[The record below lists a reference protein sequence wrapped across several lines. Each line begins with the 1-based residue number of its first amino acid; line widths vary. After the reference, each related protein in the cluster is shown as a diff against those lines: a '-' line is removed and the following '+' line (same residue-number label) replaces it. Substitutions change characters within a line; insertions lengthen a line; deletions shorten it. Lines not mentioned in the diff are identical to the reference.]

1 MQTILNSSLFI
12 QHGVRAQRKSVP
24 TEVLY
29 VTFENED
36 GSTISITPK
45 WTQSDVELQ
54 YSFDASSWSDATSE
68 TEIENTS
75 GNKIYMRGKA
85 PTSKTLYT
93 GDTSSNA
100 WVTDATKI
108 TGNLNFLLCDDLG
121 DEEAPV
127 ALDDYAYT
135 SMFFGCTSLVT
146 APELP
151 ATTLAIYCYAS
162 MFRGCTSLVT
172 APELPATTLATSCY
186 NAMFFGCTSLV
197 TAPELPA
204 TTLATNCY
212 YAMFYNCTSLTS
224 IKMYYTGTTT
234 SFTSYWVFDIT
245 TTGTLYKAGTQYSA
259 SGNSTY
265 PPTWTQTAI

>member
-12 QHGVRAQRKSVP
+12 QYGVRAQRSVP
-24 TEVLY
+24 KEVPW

-36 GSTISITPK
+36 DSTISITPV
-45 WTQSDVELQ
+45 WTQSDVVLQ

-85 PTSKTLYT
+85 PTDKTLYT
-93 GDTSSNA
+93 SSSNTNK

-121 DEEAPV
+121 DLEAPV
-127 ALDDYAYT
+127 ALDDYAY
-135 SMFFGCTSLVT
+135 
-146 APELP
+146 A
-151 ATTLAIYCYAS
+151 Y
-162 MFRGCTSLVT
+162 MFRNCTSLVT
-172 APELPATTLATSCY
+172 APELPATTLATKCY
-186 NAMFFGCTSLV
+186 QSMFTSCTSLV

-212 YAMFYNCTSLTS
+212 NGMFASCTSPTS

-234 SFTSYWVFDIT
+234 SFTGGWVSGIT

-259 SGNSTY
+259 SGNDTY
-265 PPTWTQTAI
+265 PSTWTQTAI

>member
-1 MQTILNSSLFI
+1 MDT
-12 QHGVRAQRKSVP
+12 KC
-24 TEVLY
+24 
-29 VTFENED
+29 
-36 GSTISITPK
+36 
-45 WTQSDVELQ
+45 Q

-135 SMFFGCTSLVT
+135 
-146 APELP
+146 
-151 ATTLAIYCYAS
+151 S

>member
-12 QHGVRAQRKSVP
+12 QYGVRAQRSVP
-24 TEVLY
+24 KEVPW

-36 GSTISITPK
+36 DTTISITPV
-45 WTQSDVELQ
+45 WTQSDVELE
-54 YSFDASSWSDATSE
+54 YSFDASSWSDATSG

-85 PTSKTLYT
+85 PTSKTLYA
-93 GDTSSNA
+93 SSSATNK

-121 DEEAPV
+121 DLEAPV
-127 ALDDYAYT
+127 ALDDYAFAF
-135 SMFFGCTSLVT
+135 MFYGCTSLVT

-151 ATTLAIYCYAS
+151 ATTLAENCYRF
-162 MFRGCTSLVT
+162 MFNSCTSLVT
-172 APELPATTLATSCY
+172 APELPATTLAEECY
-186 NAMFFGCTSLV
+186 RGMFYGCTSLT

-204 TTLATNCY
+204 TTLAANCY
-212 YAMFYNCTSLTS
+212 RAMFYGCTSLTS
-224 IKMYYTGTTT
+224 ITMHYTGTTT
-234 SFTSYWVFDIT
+234 SFTSVWVGGIT

-259 SGNSTY
+259 SGDDTY
-265 PPTWTQTAI
+265 PSTWTQTAI